1 MYTEDE
7 FVPISALA
15 QLAYCPRRCAL
26 LHLEGAWEDNRFTIE
41 GRLLHENVHEHRT
54 EAQGP
59 VRIARGLRLHSLRL
73 GLVGQAD
80 VVEFHRLEAD
90 PGDNS
95 PDDVHQSE
103 GACLPGQTG
112 RWRPFPVEHKRG
124 RPKPQ
129 QADEVQLCAQAICL
143 EEMLQVTVPRGALF
157 YHQPRRRTDVTFD
170 GNLRQRTEQLAQQLH
185 ELLAGTTTPSPDP
198 GRKCSGCS
206 LRGVCLPEVSTIKS
220 VADYVDSM
228 LAEPIGEEET

>member
-1 MYTEDE
+1 MYSEDE
-7 FVPISALA
+7 LVPISALA

-26 LHLEGAWEDNRFTIE
+26 LHLEGIWQDNRFTIE
-41 GRLLHENVHEHRT
+41 GRLLHESVHEHRT
-54 EAQGP
+54 EAQGL

-90 PGDNS
+90 PGDS
-95 PDDVHQSE
+95 SLEDGHQCE

-112 RWRPFPVEHKRG
+112 RWRSFPVEHKRG
-124 RPKPQ
+124 RPKPH

-143 EEMLQVTVPRGALF
+143 EEMLETSVPEGALF
-157 YHQPRRRTDVTFD
+157 YHQPRRRTGVTFD
-170 GNLRQRTEQLAQQLH
+170 AELRQRTEQLARQLH
-185 ELLAGTTTPSPDP
+185 ELLAGTTTASPDP

-206 LRGVCLPEVSTIKS
+206 LRDVCLPEASTLKS
-220 VADYVDSM
+220 ISGYLNSM
-228 LAEPIGEEET
+228 LVQSTDEEGT